1 MVMEITETLTQD
13 LHREF
18 KIVVGSGDLDEKLT
32 GRISEMQPRLNLK
45 GFRPGKVPISFL
57 KKTYGKSLMGEI
69 VNKVVNECSEQ
80 ALKDRSLTPAT
91 APRVDLLSELETVVD
106 GKADLEF
113 TVKVDLMPE
122 FEIGN
127 LSELEAERL
136 VAEVAPEDV
145 ETSLKR
151 LADSQRVF
159 NDKGKDAI
167 SEMGDAVTIDFIG
180 KINGEEFEGGKS
192 ENFELTLGSGS
203 FIPGFEEQ
211 LIGVKAG
218 GARSVK
224 VTFPEDY
231 GRVEIAGK
239 EAEFA
244 VDVKA
249 VKSAEQVPLDDKLA
263 QAVGMESL
271 AALTEAVR
279 KQLEGEYAGASRT
292 HLKRRILD
300 ALDAAYDFALPP
312 GMVDTE
318 FDAIW
323 RQLESEF
330 EKEGKTEEEQAQSE
344 EELKEEYR
352 AIAARRVRLGLI
364 LAKIGEQNGL
374 DVGQEELNRA
384 VAARARRYPGQEQK
398 IYEFIAN
405 NPQALAEVRVPLFE
419 DKVIDFISELISVK
433 NRSVDPETLFLDP
446 DAAAEKLGGAED
458 KAKTKAK
465 KSGSK
470 PKAKT
475 KAKTSKTKG
484 D

>member
-1 MVMEITETLTQD
+1 
-13 LHREF
+13 
-18 KIVVGSGDLDEKLT
+18 
-32 GRISEMQPRLNLK
+32 
-45 GFRPGKVPISFL
+45 
-57 KKTYGKSLMGEI
+57 
-69 VNKVVNECSEQ
+69 
-80 ALKDRSLTPAT
+80 
-91 APRVDLLSELETVVD
+91 
-106 GKADLEF
+106 
-113 TVKVDLMPE
+113 
-122 FEIGN
+122 
-127 LSELEAERL
+127 
-136 VAEVAPEDV
+136 
-145 ETSLKR
+145 
-151 LADSQRVF
+151 
-159 NDKGKDAI
+159 
-167 SEMGDAVTIDFIG
+167 
-180 KINGEEFEGGKS
+180 
-192 ENFELTLGSGS
+192 
-203 FIPGFEEQ
+203 
-211 LIGVKAG
+211 
-218 GARSVK
+218 
-224 VTFPEDY
+224 
-231 GRVEIAGK
+231 
-239 EAEFA
+239 
-244 VDVKA
+244 
-249 VKSAEQVPLDDKLA
+249 
-263 QAVGMESL
+263 
-271 AALTEAVR
+271 
-279 KQLEGEYAGASRT
+279 
-292 HLKRRILD
+292 
-300 ALDAAYDFALPP
+300 
-312 GMVDTE
+312 MVDTE

-344 EELKEEYR
+344 EVLKEEYR